1 MTGEKVVIG
10 NYSVISEL
18 AMGGFGRVYLAQ
30 HSVLTNRLVALKL
43 MHTIPLSS
51 EYECNQ
57 FLQEARFLELLHHG
71 YILPILDVGIHQGMP
86 YIVSEYASGGSLRDR
101 LKIRAI
107 QPLELEELQRILSQ
121 IGEALQYAHHSN
133 IIHRDLKPENI
144 LFNARG
150 DALLAD
156 FGLATTLA
164 AASIKYL
171 SNAGTPRYMSPEQF
185 QGVVS
190 KESDQ
195 YALGCIAYELWTG
208 HPLFSGPDPVSLMY
222 KHVNEAPVP
231 LSKFNPG
238 IPLHIEQAILK
249 ALAKNR
255 HDRHADIRAFITALC
270 SSTFRQQGPELDTG
284 LTFANSTRPELTS
297 SVTYLVK
304 PRQPMIKRRALSSKA
319 HH

>member
-107 QPLELEELQRILSQ
+107 QPLEL
-121 IGEALQYAHHSN
+121 
-133 IIHRDLKPENI
+133 
-144 LFNARG
+144 
-150 DALLAD
+150 
-156 FGLATTLA
+156 
-164 AASIKYL
+164 
-171 SNAGTPRYMSPEQF
+171 
-185 QGVVS
+185 
-190 KESDQ
+190 
-195 YALGCIAYELWTG
+195 
-208 HPLFSGPDPVSLMY
+208 
-222 KHVNEAPVP
+222 
-231 LSKFNPG
+231 
-238 IPLHIEQAILK
+238 
-249 ALAKNR
+249 
-255 HDRHADIRAFITALC
+255 
-270 SSTFRQQGPELDTG
+270 
-284 LTFANSTRPELTS
+284 
-297 SVTYLVK
+297 
-304 PRQPMIKRRALSSKA
+304 
-319 HH
+319 